1 MFFISKL
8 IHVPNLQFTHRKHT
22 HPSAQIHLPKRFQ
35 THRLYDLT
43 HLYVVTILHFSRQ
56 PLYLNEKTCAPLRL
70 RRTQV
75 RVTLKYFISLR
86 NLKRLQTPLFMRS
99 FRL

>member
-8 IHVPNLQFTHRKHT
+8 IWIPILRFTHRKQT

-43 HLYVVTILHFSRQ
+43 HPQIVIPFHFFCQ